1 MLHIVDLVFLS
12 RTKILSLPAWHG
24 ARWTALFRNVCARAG
39 IPLEEAVAFIFP
51 SRNGQAP
58 VLQGDRLS
66 VRIGLTDSDFLP
78 HFLQCFM
85 TTMPEGEFS
94 PHSLELAAVCD
105 AAGKRLIWLR
115 GERRIQRPKALRMED
130 VAAEILH
137 LSGLSKWKLEF
148 VSPLRLPLPAGDPLR
163 IRGDYSPPDFFRNP
177 LFLVNL
183 LTRTRFPPSL
193 KQLAAMPPDMLKAI
207 TVSECDLR
215 WETLRYN
222 AARQMA
228 LSGVLGV
235 IGLSGAPPLKLA
247 AALVLGQYLG
257 AGKNG
262 RFGLGFWRIP
272 ELDGCRAMD
281 WPA

>member
-12 RTKILSLPAWHG
+12 RTKILSLPPWHG
-24 ARWTALFRNVCARAG
+24 ARWTALFRNVCASADVR
-39 IPLEEAVAFIFP
+39 LEEVATFIFP
-51 SRNGQAP
+51 SRSGQAP
-58 VLQGDRLS
+58 VLQGERLS
-66 VRIGLTDSDFLP
+66 VRIGLADPNFLP
-78 HFLQCFM
+78 RFVQSFTSTLAQ
-85 TTMPEGEFS
+85 GEFS
-94 PHSLELAAVCD
+94 PHSLELAAICD

-115 GERRIQRPKALRMED
+115 GERRIQKPKALCMED
-130 VAAEILH
+130 VAAETLH
-137 LSGLSKWKLEF
+137 LSGMSSWRLEF
-148 VSPLRLPLPAGDPLR
+148 LSPLRLPLPARDPLR
-163 IRGDYSPPDFFRNP
+163 IKGDYSPPDFFRNP
-177 LFLVNL
+177 LFLANL
-183 LTRTRFPPSL
+183 LARTRFPPSL
-193 KQLAAMPPDMLKAI
+193 KQLASPPSELLKEI
-207 TVSECDLR
+207 TVRECDLR

-235 IGLSGAPPLKLA
+235 IELAGAPPLKLA

-272 ELDGCRAMD
+272 ELDSCRAMD